1 MEVGLGGSG
10 GRAADS
16 RDIGNGR
23 FVYGQ
28 GKRLAFLSGSPT
40 TNRFDVAVG
49 RKISLLLRLPPLGA
63 RDRSLHAARQI
74 SVTSICT
81 DRGGGRQILP
91 RIKFDRACPRV
102 SMYLPFKRINTGTVY
117 GLLIRGRPA

>member
-1 MEVGLGGSG
+1 MGGEREEG
-10 GRAADS
+10 EADS

-28 GKRLAFLSGSPT
+28 GERLAFLSGSPT

-49 RKISLLLRLPPLGA
+49 RKISLLLRLPPLGT

-81 DRGGGRQILP
+81 DRERE
-91 RIKFDRACPRV
+91 
-102 SMYLPFKRINTGTVY
+102 
-117 GLLIRGRPA
+117 RGRSYHGSNLIERVPVFRCIYRLNELIPAQFTGY

>member
-1 MEVGLGGSG
+1 MSVVRGTVEVGLGGSG

-81 DRGGGRQILP
+81 DKWGREADPTTDQI
-91 RIKFDRACPRV
+91 
-102 SMYLPFKRINTGTVY
+102 
-117 GLLIRGRPA
+117 